1 LPPVGSLFKIFNLY
15 ISYVEEG
22 MYSTNYLFTS
32 PLCSERG
39 EEPPTRL
46 GRGWRGREEF
56 ATTDFG
62 IFVVGTKLFFLSTII
77 QMERKKLSHNS
88 FFFWQRRLQGPPEA
102 ATSERDQK
110 ITKKCLIIPIPFTV
124 L

>member
-1 LPPVGSLFKIFNLY
+1 
-15 ISYVEEG
+15 

-110 ITKKCLIIPIPFTV
+110 NYEKMFNYSNPFYCTLGNRKKC
-124 L
+124 